1 MNRELFVEPLNSN
14 QLFKLI
20 ILINK
25 KFSKNHN
32 FYSKN
37 RILQKKGL
45 TTSKRRD
52 PPWPR
57 MTSDDLVMNLH
68 EHLQTNKPHII
79 ADCSE
84 NLAITNG
91 A

>member
-1 MNRELFVEPLNSN
+1 
-14 QLFKLI
+14 
-20 ILINK
+20 
-25 KFSKNHN
+25 
-32 FYSKN
+32 
-37 RILQKKGL
+37 
-45 TTSKRRD
+45 
-52 PPWPR
+52 